1 MYSFSFGKEEE
12 IEEPICENQ
21 MAYMTMFGIPSLI
34 SQGLSAM
41 IVIQSYV
48 ARAGFI

>member
-1 MYSFSFGKEEE
+1 MS
-12 IEEPICENQ
+12 
-21 MAYMTMFGIPSLI
+21 YMTMFGIPSLI
-34 SQGLSAM
+34 GQGLSAM